1 MGSWDQNL
9 HVLEHLARHFGFP
22 NQSYQMQART
32 YGHANAK
39 NIHILEN
46 FRRSDQN
53 VHFGESEPNIRKIG
67 NTHQDTKMY
76 IFWRKYILSPRK
88 KICASFP
95 ENIRTR
101 EKLGDLTMK
110 ANFI

>member
-1 MGSWDQNL
+1 MGPKP
-9 HVLEHLARHFGFP
+9 ACFGAFSTTFRFP
-22 NQSYQMQART
+22 KSGLPGT
-32 YGHANAK
+32 HGHANAK
-39 NIHILEN
+39 NIHIVEN

-67 NTHQDTKMY
+67 NTH
-76 IFWRKYILSPRK
+76 LSKTQKCTYFGENIYFLQGK

-95 ENIRTR
+95 KNIRSR
-101 EKLGDLTMK
+101 EKIVHLTMK